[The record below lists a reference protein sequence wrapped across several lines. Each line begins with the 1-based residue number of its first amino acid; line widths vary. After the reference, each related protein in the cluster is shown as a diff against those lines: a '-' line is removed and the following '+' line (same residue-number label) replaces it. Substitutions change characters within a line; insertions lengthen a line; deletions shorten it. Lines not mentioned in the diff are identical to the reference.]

1 MKIALIA
8 PGGVSNDPMYS
19 IPALMWLVRRLASR
33 HTVKVYLLHKAD
45 APIRESVLGAEVTN
59 DGGALRHLRTIRAI
73 RAEHRRA
80 PFDLVHSIWA
90 GSVGLVGALAAR
102 QIRRPLLVHLAGGE
116 LARLHDIAYGG
127 GLSLRH
133 RLTNRWVFNR
143 AAVISAASAPIIEA
157 AREFGASAVRIPL
170 GVDRE
175 IFPPRGPVA
184 RVKSR
189 PVRLVQ
195 VASLNLIKD
204 QGMLLR
210 AIAQLVAAG
219 RDVELDIAGVDG
231 MNGEIHAMAR
241 AMGLAARV
249 RFHGR
254 VDSARVRELVS
265 GADIHVVSSLHEAG
279 PLAMLEAAMLGV
291 PTVGTRVGHV
301 SEWAPSAALAGPT
314 GDAATLA
321 ANLARLIDDDM
332 LRLALAAAAQ
342 RNALA
347 EDADTTVELFE
358 AQYRAAVAS
367 QPAMASA

>member
-8 PGGVSNDPMYS
+8 PGGVSNDSMYT
-19 IPALMWLVRRLASR
+19 IPALMWLVGRLVKH
-33 HTVKVYLLHKAD
+33 HTVKVYLLHRA
-45 APIRESVLGAEVTN
+45 AALIRENVLGAEVMN
-59 DGGALRHLRTIRAI
+59 DGGRLRHLRVIQAI

-90 GSVGLVGALAAR
+90 GSVGFTGALAAR
-102 QIRRPLLVHLAGGE
+102 RIGRPHLVHLAGGE
-116 LARLHDIAYGG
+116 LARLHEINYGG
-127 GLSLRH
+127 ALSLRH
-133 RLTNRWVFNR
+133 RCMNRWVFR
-143 AAVISAASAPIIEA
+143 HAAVVSAASAPIIDA
-157 AREFGASAVRIPL
+157 ARGFGVNAVRIPL

-175 IFPPRGPVA
+175 IFPPRAPVA
-184 RVKSR
+184 RAASR
-189 PVRLVQ
+189 PVRLVH

-210 AIAQLVAAG
+210 AFAKLVAAG

-231 MNGEIHAMAR
+231 MNGDIHALAQEL
-241 AMGLAARV
+241 GVAARV

-254 VDSARVRELVS
+254 VESARVRELVS

-301 SEWAPSAALAGPT
+301 SEWAPDAALAGPT

-321 ANLARLIDDDM
+321 ANLIRLIDDDS
-332 LRLALAAAAQ
+332 LRLELAAEAQ
-342 RNALA
+342 RRALA
-347 EDADTTVELFE
+347 EDADCTVRLFE
-358 AQYRAAVAS
+358 AQYRAVVS
-367 QPAMASA
+367 RPCPP